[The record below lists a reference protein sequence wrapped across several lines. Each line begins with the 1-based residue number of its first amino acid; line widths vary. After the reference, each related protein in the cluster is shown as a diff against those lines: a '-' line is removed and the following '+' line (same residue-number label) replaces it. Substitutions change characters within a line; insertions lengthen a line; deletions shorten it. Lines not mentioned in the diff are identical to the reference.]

1 MILVAPPADSLQA
14 AFFKLKVLASIFCDT
29 KITLQGINWKFWKD
43 DVFEA
48 FGKIIQAEGL
58 STNRKERKAGGLRIF
73 CLWFLS

>member
-29 KITLQGINWKFWKD
+29 KITLQGINWKFWED

-48 FGKIIQAEGL
+48 FGKII
-58 STNRKERKAGGLRIF
+58 
-73 CLWFLS
+73 